1 MGDTVNMAA
10 RLESANKY
18 YGTEVLMS
26 ASTANQ
32 LSSCEGLREI
42 DVVRVKGI
50 NQPVT
55 VFESLRHCT
64 DEMQEKFAALLPHYE
79 AAVEAYRDYR
89 WDDAIGLF
97 QRALDIY
104 PDDGATA
111 YYINRCQFFREN
123 PPPDDWDGVWTD
135 RRT

>member
-1 MGDTVNMAA
+1 MRSNPTAA

-32 LSSCEGLREI
+32 LSSRDGLREI

-50 NQPVT
+50 SQPVT
-55 VFESLRHCT
+55 VYESLRHCT
-64 DEMQEKFAALLPHYE
+64 DERRAQFNALLPHYD
-79 AAVEAYRDYR
+79 AAVEAYREYR

-97 QRALDIY
+97 RKALDIC
-104 PDDGATA
+104 PEDGATA
-111 YYINRCQFFREN
+111 YYINRCEFFREN
-123 PPPDDWDGVWTD
+123 LPPEDWDGVWTD